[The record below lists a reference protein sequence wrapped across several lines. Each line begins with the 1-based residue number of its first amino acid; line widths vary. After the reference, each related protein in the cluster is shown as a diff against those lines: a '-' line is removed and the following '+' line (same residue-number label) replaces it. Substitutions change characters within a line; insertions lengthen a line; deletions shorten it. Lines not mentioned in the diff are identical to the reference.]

1 VVSGWLDDVTAFDI
15 EATGLDANKAR
26 LISVGWKRKGEK
38 RIHTISQLDVQETF
52 PGPKGPMIDAA
63 DDTKLALAFR
73 EVLDKPSILTSWFG
87 TGYDK
92 KFLNTRFARAGARPF
107 PPTAMV
113 DLYWTARSKYK
124 FSSNSLGAVAD
135 FFKIKTK
142 KTHLDWD
149 IWVAA
154 QAGHSWAIRQ
164 VVKHNIPDVDITE
177 QLWDRMKGQVFNHPR
192 LGDKAN
198 CSSCGFP
205 MAVDKH
211 RVATHYKLPRIQL
224 YCSRCRRYETRAA

>member
-1 VVSGWLDDVTAFDI
+1 MTSFDV

-26 LISVGWKRKGEK
+26 LISVGWKKHGEK
-38 RIHTISQLDVQETF
+38 KVHVLSQLDVQETCKCC
-52 PGPKGPMIDAA
+52 GRIDGA
-63 DDTKLALAFR
+63 DDTKLAIAFR
-73 EVLDKPSILTSWFG
+73 EVLDAPSILTSWFG

-92 KFLNTRFARAGARPF
+92 KFLNTRFERAGARPF

-124 FSSNSLGAVAD
+124 FSSNSLGSVAD
-135 FFKIKTK
+135 FFRLPVE
-142 KTHLDWD
+142 KTHLNWD
-149 IWVAA
+149 TWVAA
-154 QAGHSWAIRQ
+154 QAGHPWAIKE
-164 VVKHNIPDVDITE
+164 VVAHNKPDVLLTE
-177 QLWDRMKGQVFNHPR
+177 MLWDKMKGQVFNHPR

-198 CSSCGFP
+198 CSSCGLP

-224 YCSRCRRYETRAA
+224 YCKHCRRYETRAA